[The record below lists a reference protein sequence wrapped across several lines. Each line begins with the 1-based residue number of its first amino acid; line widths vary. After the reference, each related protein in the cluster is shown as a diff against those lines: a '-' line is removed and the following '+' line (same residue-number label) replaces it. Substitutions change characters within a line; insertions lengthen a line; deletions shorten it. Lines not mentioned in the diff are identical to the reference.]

1 MIGKEKV
8 QLTAAIFHSPLIYFL
23 SLTSH
28 KYLSLKIIMFFL
40 EKKNHVSDI
49 IRQ

>member
-1 MIGKEKV
+1 MVGKEKV
-8 QLTAAIFHSPLIYFL
+8 HLTAAIFHSPLIYFF